1 MNNIQRFINQ
11 YHDDMMHNIYRYR
24 ELISDLPQNEFEIKY
39 RTHINNWVNKLTQL
53 KNDNYA
59 DEIMRMTADVNLQ
72 LLTSEFK
79 LNYIN

>member
-24 ELISDLPQNEFEIKY
+24 ELISDLPQHEFEIKY
-39 RTHINNWVNKLTQL
+39 KTHINNWVNKLTQL

-59 DEIMRMTADVNLQ
+59 DEIMRMTADVNLK

-79 LNYIN
+79 LDLIN

>member
-24 ELISDLPQNEFEIKY
+24 DLISDLPPNEFEIKY
-39 RTHINNWVNKLTQL
+39 KTHINNWVNKLTQL
-53 KNDNYA
+53 KNDVYA

-79 LNYIN
+79 PDLLN

>member
-24 ELISDLPQNEFEIKY
+24 DLISNLPQKEFEIKY
-39 RTHINNWVNKLTQL
+39 KTHINNWINKLTQL
-53 KNDNYA
+53 KNDIYA
-59 DEIMRMTADVNLQ
+59 NDIMRMTADVNLK

-79 LNYIN
+79 LDLLN

>member
-11 YHDDMMHNIYRYR
+11 YHDDMMRNIYRYR
-24 ELISDLPQNEFEIKY
+24 DLISDLPHNEFEIKY
-39 RTHINNWVNKLTQL
+39 KTHINNWVNKLTQL

-59 DEIMRMTADVNLQ
+59 DEIMRMTADVNLK

-79 LNYIN
+79 LDYIN

>member
-1 MNNIQRFINQ
+1 MNSIQRFINQ

-24 ELISDLPQNEFEIKY
+24 DLISDLPKPEFEIKY
-39 RTHINNWVNKLTQL
+39 KTHINNWVNKLTQL
-53 KNDNYA
+53 KNDVYA

-79 LNYIN
+79 PDLLN

>member
-11 YHDDMMHNIYRYR
+11 YHD
-24 ELISDLPQNEFEIKY
+24 LISDLPQHEFEIKY
-39 RTHINNWVNKLTQL
+39 KTHINNWVNKLTQL

-59 DEIMRMTADVNLQ
+59 DEIMRMTADVNLR

-79 LNYIN
+79 LDYIN

>member
-24 ELISDLPQNEFEIKY
+24 DLISDLPHNEFEIKY
-39 RTHINNWVNKLTQL
+39 NTHINDWVNKLTQL
-53 KNDNYA
+53 KNDTYA
-59 DEIMRMTADVNLQ
+59 DEIMRMTADVNLK

-79 LNYIN
+79 LDYIN

>member
-1 MNNIQRFINQ
+1 MNNIQTFINQ

-24 ELISDLPQNEFEIKY
+24 DLISNSCWGKSEIKY
-39 RTHINNWVNKLTQL
+39 KTHINNWVNKLTQL

-59 DEIMRMTADVNLQ
+59 DEIMRMTADVNLK

-79 LNYIN
+79 LDYIN